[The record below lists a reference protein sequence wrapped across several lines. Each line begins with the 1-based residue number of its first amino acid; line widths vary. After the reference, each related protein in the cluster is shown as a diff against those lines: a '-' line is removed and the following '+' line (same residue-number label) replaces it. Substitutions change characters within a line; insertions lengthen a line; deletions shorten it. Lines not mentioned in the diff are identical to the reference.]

1 MKLLKKNL
9 PPILFFLLLS
19 STLLAQQDVRPSP
32 SLTMGVNFSSTFFWR
47 GIDRNASLYAQEK
60 SLFFSPVIQP
70 ELTVFTPLR
79 GLYFDLFATF
89 PLRDRKKITKT
100 NDQLNFALVYDFHN
114 RTGFWLFSYTLYSH
128 FTTGKNFGEF
138 LLSYQLPVSM
148 VEVKASLAGLHS
160 FKESSGSFYADVSLG
175 RSIAKFFTPT
185 LLLGWHML
193 PQGRKKSWGHVD
205 LILPFDFYLAKNKVN
220 IKLNSI
226 ISYRFQDKLAIN
238 QKSAWKFVFNIAAF
252 YSI

>member
-1 MKLLKKNL
+1 MKTLKKLLSPTL
-9 PPILFFLLLS
+9 FLLLLPS
-19 STLLAQQDVRPSP
+19 ALLAQQDVRQSP

-70 ELTVFTPLR
+70 ELTIFTPLR

-89 PLRDRKKITKT
+89 PLHDRKKTTKV
-100 NDQLNFALVYDFHN
+100 NDQLNFALIYDFHN

-138 LLSYQLPVSM
+138 LLSYQLPVSI

-160 FKESSGSFYADVSLG
+160 FKESSGSFYANASLG
-175 RSIAKFFTPT
+175 RTIAKLFTPT
-185 LLLGWHML
+185 LLLGWHVL
-193 PQGRKKSWGHVD
+193 PQGREKSWGHLD
-205 LILPFDFYLAKNKVN
+205 LILPFDFFLAKNKVN

-226 ISYRFQDKLAIN
+226 ISYRIQDKLAIH
-238 QKSAWKFVFNIAAF
+238 QKTAWKFVFNIAAF
-252 YSI
+252 YSM